1 MRIALYDPDGDLL
14 FSGKSLLSERPP
26 APRQD
31 DADRAPPSSSGV
43 FLARRRV
50 TEQAMSR

>member
-26 APRQD
+26 APSRD
-31 DADRAPPSSSGV
+31 EADRPPPSSSGV
-43 FLARRRV
+43 FLTRRAPER
-50 TEQAMSR
+50 TAHG